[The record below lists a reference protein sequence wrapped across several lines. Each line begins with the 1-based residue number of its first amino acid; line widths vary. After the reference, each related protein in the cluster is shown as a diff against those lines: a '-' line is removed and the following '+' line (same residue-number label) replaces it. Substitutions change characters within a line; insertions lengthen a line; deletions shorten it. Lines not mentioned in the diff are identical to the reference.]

1 MIVLA
6 RRRLALLL
14 IVIAGLL
21 PVWVRWPKPTEPA
34 SQPQVLSMTPLRL
47 PAADLGELRALGAW
61 RLQSPNSQFGS
72 YSALVALDDGML
84 LAASD
89 SGRRLRFTPP
99 GRRGPGPKFDYF
111 AAPEFG
117 AKLTADIE
125 ALTRDPVTGRVW
137 AAFEYGNRIERFG
150 RAFELEGSVR
160 PVAMRR
166 WRSNSGPEAMVRLA
180 DGRFVVLA
188 EANPRWFAADVPAV
202 LFAGDPVDGA
212 KAIAFRYRP
221 PAGFRP
227 VDMALLPSG
236 KVLILLR
243 EVLWGVPP
251 RFAGKLVLAE
261 PAAIRAGG
269 TWRGEVI
276 ADLRAPLP
284 SDNFEGL
291 AVEPAPGGG
300 VTLWL
305 ISDDNNV
312 TFQDTLLLKL
322 EWANEKAR
330 GASRAPR

>member
-1 MIVLA
+1 MAVRA
-6 RRRLALLL
+6 RWRLVLLL
-14 IVIAGLL
+14 AVIAGLL
-21 PVWVRWPKPTEPA
+21 PVWVRWPKPPEPA
-34 SQPQVLSMTPLRL
+34 VQPQVLSLTPLRL
-47 PAADLGELRALGAW
+47 PMADLGELRALGAW
-61 RLQSPNSQFGS
+61 RLESPNGHFGS
-72 YSALVALDDGML
+72 YSALAALGDGTL

-99 GRRGPGPKFDYF
+99 GRYGPRPKFDHF

-117 AKLTADIE
+117 AKQTADIE
-125 ALTRDPVTGRVW
+125 ALTRDPATGQIW
-137 AAFEYGNRIERFG
+137 AAFEYSNRIERFD
-150 RAFELEGSVR
+150 RALKSQGSAR
-160 PVAMRR
+160 PAAMRR

-188 EANPRWFAADVPAV
+188 EASPRWFANDVPAV
-202 LFAGDPVDGA
+202 LFAGDPVESGEA
-212 KAIAFRYRP
+212 VEFRYRP

-227 VDMALLPSG
+227 VDMALLPDG
-236 KVLILLR
+236 KALILLR

-251 RFAGKLVLAE
+251 GFAGKLVLAD
-261 PAAIRAGG
+261 PAAIRAGR
-269 TWRGEVI
+269 TWIGKVI

-284 SDNFEGL
+284 SDNYEGL

-330 GASRAPR
+330 GTSRAPR